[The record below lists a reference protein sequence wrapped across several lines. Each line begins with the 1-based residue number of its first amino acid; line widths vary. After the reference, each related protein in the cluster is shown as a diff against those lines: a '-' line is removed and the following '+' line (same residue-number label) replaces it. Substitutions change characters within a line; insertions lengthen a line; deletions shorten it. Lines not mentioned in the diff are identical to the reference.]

1 MPELPEVETM
11 RRGIEPI
18 VGRRV
23 LQLRRP
29 RTRLRS
35 IAISPR
41 LSDFRRRVEGARI
54 AATAR
59 VGKRVVVELRPGPN
73 RPGEAARGGNGRGV
87 DRIVF
92 EPRMTGLVLLAN
104 PPDDEHVRLVFEL
117 SGRSRRKLLFWDR
130 RGLGVVRLLSPR
142 RFDEECGP
150 ARIGPDALEIPAAV
164 LCQRLAGNR
173 RAVKVALLDQ
183 RAVAGIGNL
192 YASEILHRVGI
203 HPETRCCELRPG
215 DWPKLHAAMREVLL
229 EALRHQ
235 GSTLRDGTY
244 RTAGNRPG
252 GYQFCHRVYQRAG
265 QPCLQCERE
274 SIVRIV
280 QAQRSTF
287 FCPRCQRR

>member
-11 RRGIEPI
+11 RRGIEQI

-23 LQLRRP
+23 LRLRRP
-29 RTRLRS
+29 RTRLRP

-54 AATAR
+54 GATGR
-59 VGKRVVVELRPGPN
+59 VGKRVVVELRPGAN
-73 RPGEAARGGNGRGV
+73 RPGEAARGGNGRGA

-92 EPRMTGLVLLAN
+92 EPRMTGLVLLAD
-104 PPDDEHVRLVFEL
+104 PPDEEHVRLVFEL
-117 SGRSRRKLLFWDR
+117 SGRPRRRLLFWDR

-142 RFDEECGP
+142 RFEEECGP
-150 ARIGPDALEIPAAV
+150 PRIGPDALEIPETV
-164 LCQRLAGNR
+164 LRQRLEAGR

-192 YASEILHRVGI
+192 YASEILHRIGI
-203 HPETRCCELRPG
+203 HPETRCCELGPG
-215 DWPKLHAAMREVLL
+215 DWPRLHAAMREVLI

-252 GYQFCHRVYQRAG
+252 GYQLCHRVYQRAG
-265 QPCLQCERE
+265 ERCSQCGRER
-274 SIVRIV
+274 IVRIV

-287 FCPRCQRR
+287 FCPACQKR